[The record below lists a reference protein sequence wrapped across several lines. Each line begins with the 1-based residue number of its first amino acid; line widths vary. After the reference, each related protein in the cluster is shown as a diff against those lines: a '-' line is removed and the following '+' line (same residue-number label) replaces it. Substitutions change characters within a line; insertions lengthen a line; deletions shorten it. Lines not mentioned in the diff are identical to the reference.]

1 MDDLANTK
9 PRQVKVL
16 TLPDMTFL
24 AFLLFCM
31 VCVALVGRLAY
42 QEGMHNEGTK
52 RNGELWAKWFTQA
65 GQDRAK
71 ANYEPASCS
80 VSALPVVTPVATQAA
95 PVNPSPSAEPNAEV
109 KSVVKSD
116 PLTPTSPTSPTLAA
130 TPRTWGP
137 CLKALTTQ
145 GGPLA
150 DMVNPFSHKP
160 IALVAKCDM
169 TDRQLAGSLVLE
181 KIQPTPPGSAIPTI
195 NSPLAESDPID
206 QKVQIRIT
214 VCDKGAYPIRIA
226 ELEF

>member
-1 MDDLANTK
+1 MDDLAPTQANK
-9 PRQVKVL
+9 VKVL
-16 TLPDMTFL
+16 TLPDMLFL
-24 AFLLFCM
+24 AFLVFSM
-31 VCVALVGRLAY
+31 VCVAWVGRLAY

-80 VSALPVVTPVATQAA
+80 ISALPVVTPVATQAT
-95 PVNPSPSAEPNAEV
+95 PVNPNPSAEPSAETQPAA
-109 KSVVKSD
+109 KSEA
-116 PLTPTSPTSPTLAA
+116 LTPTSPASPPLVP
-130 TPRTWGP
+130 TPRVWGP

-145 GGPLA
+145 AGPLA
-150 DMVNPFSHKP
+150 NMLNPFSNKP

-169 TDRQLAGSLVLE
+169 ADRSLAGNLMLE
-181 KIQPTPPGSAIPTI
+181 KIQATPPGSAIPTI
-195 NSPLAESDPID
+195 NSPLTESDPID
-206 QKVQIRIT
+206 QKMQIRIT